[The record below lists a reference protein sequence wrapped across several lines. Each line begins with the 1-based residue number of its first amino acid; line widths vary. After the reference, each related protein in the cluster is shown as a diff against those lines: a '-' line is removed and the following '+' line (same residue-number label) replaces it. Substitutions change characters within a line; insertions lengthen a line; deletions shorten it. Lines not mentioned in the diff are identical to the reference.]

1 VIPVNGKIV
10 SKIDSGGLARW
21 EKVFS
26 VFKILDIAYFV
37 IQASLVFISIS
48 KDIKFIYVFL
58 FLIVLVISWM
68 QRNLKQLKGRMAKE
82 NFTTMLSQ
90 SGIQVE
96 ELSYKSLNR
105 SPPLKF
111 IRLDYHLQAFLSFSK
126 AINDT
131 ASDSETFSD
140 DDLDLIRVLISN
152 NSDLLMSL
160 QRYNIIQEEAFAIL
174 LFILSEKSD
183 ATYTQWCQLCGILLE
198 FMGSEPKSKEIRKEM
213 CF

>member
-1 VIPVNGKIV
+1 MNGIIV

-21 EKVFS
+21 EKAFS
-26 VFKILDIAYFV
+26 VFRILEIAHFV
-37 IQASLVFISIS
+37 IQAC
-48 KDIKFIYVFL
+48 L
-58 FLIVLVISWM
+58 FLLSIFNGFKLIYGFLIMIVFVIYGV

-90 SGIQVE
+90 SGIQME
-96 ELSYKSLNR
+96 ELSYKNLNR
-105 SPPLKF
+105 SPPLEF
-111 IRLDYHLQAFLSFSK
+111 IRMNYHLQAFISFSK

-140 DDLDLIRVLISN
+140 DDLGLIRFWISN
-152 NSDLLMSL
+152 DSDLLMSL

-183 ATYTQWCQLCGILLE
+183 VTSTQWCQLC
-198 FMGSEPKSKEIRKEM
+198 EI
-213 CF
+213 